1 MIVPVDEPEPAPKAP
16 RRLLWV
22 VGVVAVLVVAAA
34 VVTTAAVV
42 LNQVTGK
49 PVPAALPRDTAPVP
63 LGERELCGLRLLM
76 ALSDDTDM
84 TATAQALRDD
94 PKARRVLTET
104 KAQAYERFK
113 KLFADRPDLLELVTR
128 DTLPAAVHLVPVAGT
143 DVEGWANELRQR
155 FPGVEKVDVL
165 DPARIAAQMT
175 TTPPP
180 CPPSGER

>member
-1 MIVPVDEPEPAPKAP
+1 MEEPEPTPKAP

-22 VGVVAVLVVAAA
+22 VGVVAVLVVAAG
-34 VVTTAAVV
+34 VTTAVIVV
-42 LNQVTGK
+42 NRVTDA
-49 PVPAALPRDTAPVP
+49 PAPAALPRDTVPVP

-76 ALSDDTDM
+76 AVGPDADM
-84 TATAQALRDD
+84 AVAAQALQDD

-113 KLFADRPDLLELVTR
+113 KLFADRPDMLELATP
-128 DTLPAAVHLVPVAGT
+128 DLLPAAVHLVPVAGT
-143 DVEGWANELRQR
+143 DVEAWANELRQR
-155 FPGVEKVDVL
+155 FPKAEKVEVL